1 MAVVVKNG
9 RPVARQDGPVDELG
23 KLRERALR
31 VSCANE
37 ADTIVQDIILR
48 SDAPTSDRGRA
59 VLDIVLSRE
68 DLPPIQIRAITQ
80 LVTLDPTHARELIGH
95 LVKRPFD
102 EDREHVRARAYA
114 ALAELPDTMSN
125 DVQLLAA
132 ALSSKSRTVR
142 EAITRSLEGQSTNKL
157 QSLKTVAEQLHPA
170 TTPPIGTLKA
180 ALESALCRSNE
191 TQMEP
196 ARVTHVSSMKP
207 RQKPKQSKAST
218 PHPTEERKP
227 AVAIPRGV
235 ETQEAQRSDTAA
247 TPPPI
252 PISSPTVSPSTQ
264 KNPSVF
270 ATTMRISLPP
280 RPVEG
285 ENSEELESLRER
297 RFDRMTWTQLLTQR
311 DNITDPHELC
321 ACFTVMTAR
330 FGVNVTREAVA
341 SKLTWLLSH
350 PEPDLKRKATLI
362 FKKLF

>member
-1 MAVVVKNG
+1 
-9 RPVARQDGPVDELG
+9 
-23 KLRERALR
+23 
-31 VSCANE
+31 
-37 ADTIVQDIILR
+37 
-48 SDAPTSDRGRA
+48 
-59 VLDIVLSRE
+59 
-68 DLPPIQIRAITQ
+68 
-80 LVTLDPTHARELIGH
+80 
-95 LVKRPFD
+95 
-102 EDREHVRARAYA
+102 VRARAYA
-114 ALAELPDTMSN
+114 ALAELPDTMSK
-125 DVQLLAA
+125 DVELLAA

-157 QSLKTVAEQLHPA
+157 QTLKTVAEQLHPA

-191 TQMEP
+191 TQMKP
-196 ARVTHVSSMKP
+196 THVSSMAP

-227 AVAIPRGV
+227 AVAISRGA

-252 PISSPTVSPSTQ
+252 SSPSVSPSRQ
-264 KNPSVF
+264 ESPSVF
-270 ATTMRISLPP
+270 ATTMQISLPP

-285 ENSEELESLRER
+285 ENPEKLESLRER
-297 RFDRMTWTQLLTQR
+297 RFHRMTWTQLLTQR

-330 FGVNVTREAVA
+330 FGVNLTREAVA
-341 SKLTWLLSH
+341 SKLAWILSH

-362 FKKLF
+362 FKKLFSEERPTNNS